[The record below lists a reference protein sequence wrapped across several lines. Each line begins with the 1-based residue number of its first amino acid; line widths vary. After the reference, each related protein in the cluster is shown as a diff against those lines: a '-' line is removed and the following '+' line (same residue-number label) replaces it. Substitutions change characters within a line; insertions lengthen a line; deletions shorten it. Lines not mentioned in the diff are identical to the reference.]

1 MLSPIELDD
10 DTLEVVV
17 GLMEDDV
24 EQEATVPD
32 NEVVVAC
39 ESFCSFVFFV
49 CVFCFLIHY
58 FVLVKFVLYVSNVI
72 DMCVNV
78 MMHQNHMFPSPSFFY
93 FHQYLEKKYTKEK
106 LNLWLKKIQFLH
118 LYLKTKQSIN
128 NNCSNE
134 PRIKS

>member
-39 ESFCSFVFFV
+39 ESFCSFVFF
-49 CVFCFLIHY
+49 CLCFL
-58 FVLVKFVLYVSNVI
+58 FFDSL
-72 DMCVNV
+72 
-78 MMHQNHMFPSPSFFY
+78 FY
-93 FHQYLEKKYTKEK
+93 FGQIRFVCKQCYRYVCKCYDAPKPHVPITQFFLFSSIFG
-106 LNLWLKKIQFLH
+106 KKIHEREIKLMVKKDPISTFI
-118 LYLKTKQSIN
+118 LKN
-128 NNCSNE
+128 
-134 PRIKS
+134 